1 MYICNTRLKIPAV
14 NVKERYSVI
23 LSHFHED
30 LKFVQSQYDDEKQD
44 PPTLHNR
51 PPIANA
57 IGWSR
62 QLYQKISQPV
72 KAFYQ
77 LPGFLDMIETK
88 RLIRVYNHLAQVL
101 VEYELIHL
109 RQWRMKMNV
118 ARQSLL
124 STVLVRHHEGRLIA
138 NFDSSITEF
147 FREVQVLQGMSIEIP
162 QEASLLYSKKA
173 SILENHEMINVRRT
187 YIYIHMM
194 TDECYIETYCIC
206 SLCCFLFVVGGRRV

>member
-1 MYICNTRLKIPAV
+1 MYVNFYYINRLRIPAV
-14 NVKERYSVI
+14 NVKERYSFI
-23 LSHFHED
+23 LSHFRD
-30 LKFVQSQYDDEKQD
+30 DMQFVQSQYNENKQA

-77 LPGFLDMIETK
+77 LPGFLDLPETR
-88 RLIRVYNHLAQVL
+88 RLIRGYNHLAQVL

-124 STVLVRHHEGRLIA
+124 SSLLVHHHNGQLIV
-138 NFDSSITEF
+138 NFDTSITEF

-162 QEASLLYSKKA
+162 HDALMLYSKKA
-173 SILENHEMINVRRT
+173 NIMENHEMINVS
-187 YIYIHMM
+187 I
-194 TDECYIETYCIC
+194 
-206 SLCCFLFVVGGRRV
+206 